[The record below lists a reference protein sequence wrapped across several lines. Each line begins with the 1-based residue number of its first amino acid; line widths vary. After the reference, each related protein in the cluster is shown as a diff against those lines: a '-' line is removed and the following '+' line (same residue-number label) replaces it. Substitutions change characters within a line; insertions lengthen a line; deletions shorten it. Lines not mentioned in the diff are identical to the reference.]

1 MPDLT
6 LAQVISTPSGIGGA
20 EVVAIEL
27 SRGALERGWRS
38 VVLNPFA
45 ASTREQLAERVDR
58 GGYEARPTR
67 SPSSPIAI
75 AANARWLAGRL
86 AAVAPTVTQT
96 SLGHAVVAMAAI
108 PRSRGG
114 LRVLSHQHGMHL
126 RSQGRRALATLD
138 RLAGRRQDHVVACS
152 HAVADFLVADYGY
165 RRDSVTTIRN
175 GWSGAPLPRE
185 RSERRP
191 TVICTGRLR
200 GQKGHD
206 VLIEAFAQAREEIPR
221 ARLILLGDGPERASI
236 ERLIDDLHLE
246 GSVELAGTQADVWP
260 WLARADVFALASRYE
275 PLGIAVLEAMAAGL
289 PIVATGVDG
298 IRELVEPG
306 VSGELVAAGD
316 VAAMAEKLSALLSDP
331 GRAVDYG
338 EAGRRFAET
347 QRMETCVSAYF
358 DLYEELLAQR
368 HEG

>member
-1 MPDLT
+1 MPDRT
-6 LAQVISTPSGIGGA
+6 LIQVISTPSGIGGA
-20 EVVAIEL
+20 EVVVIEL
-27 SRGALERGWRS
+27 ARGALERGWGS

-45 ASTREQLAERVDR
+45 ATEREQLAERLDA
-58 GGYEARPTR
+58 GGYEARPTA
-67 SPSSPIAI
+67 STSAPTAL
-75 AANARWLAGRL
+75 AANAHWLAGRL
-86 AAVAPTVTQT
+86 ATLTPTVTQT
-96 SLGHAVVAMAAI
+96 SLPHAVAAMAAV

-126 RSQGRRALATLD
+126 HSQRRRTLSALD
-138 RLAGRRQDHVVACS
+138 RLAGRRQDHFVACS
-152 HAVADFLVADYGY
+152 QAVADFLVAEYGY
-165 RRDSVTTIRN
+165 PRDSVTTIRN
-175 GWSGAPLPRE
+175 GWSGEPLPRE
-185 RSERRP
+185 RSEQRP

-200 GQKGHD
+200 EQKGHD
-206 VLIEAFAQAREEIPR
+206 VLTRAFAQAREEVPN
-221 ARLILLGDGPERASI
+221 ARLVLLGDGPERASI
-236 ERLIDDLHLE
+236 EQLIGDLDLE

-298 IRELVEPG
+298 IREMVEPG

-316 VAAMAEKLSALLSDP
+316 VAAMAGRLSALLSDP
-331 GRAVDYG
+331 GRALDYG

-358 DLYEELLAQR
+358 DLYEELFAQR
-368 HEG
+368 GQR